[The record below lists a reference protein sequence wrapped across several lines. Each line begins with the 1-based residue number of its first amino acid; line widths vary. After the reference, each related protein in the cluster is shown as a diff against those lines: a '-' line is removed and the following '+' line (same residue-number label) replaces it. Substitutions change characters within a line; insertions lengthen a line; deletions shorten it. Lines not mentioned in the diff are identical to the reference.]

1 MSKQN
6 NNKVPAQRKSVRLIA
21 LILAA
26 LMVAGVAT
34 IGITLIVGAITS
46 GNETTQS
53 DPHAGHN
60 H

>member
-6 NNKVPAQRKSVRLIA
+6 NNKTPAQRKSVRLIA
-21 LILAA
+21 IILAA

-34 IGITLIVGAITS
+34 MGITILVTALS

-53 DPHAGHN
+53 DGHN